1 MLRLSWRIYQ
11 QQQAVLG
18 NKGQQASAAAASAT
32 AVTAVTVTLTVTVMM
47 TVTVNATATATATA
61 AAHSNRKLAQK
72 DCCSTAAQAT
82 SQQKQSWR
90 HCRKSDLST

>member
-47 TVTVNATATATATA
+47 TVTVNATATATA